1 MGANVLPGR
10 GCLGGG
16 LKFNGDTRYALV
28 VGWKLFLDEVPGV
41 RRLSVWGEEEETSR
55 NNVRFIQ

>member
-28 VGWKLFLDEVPGV
+28 VGWKLFLDEVPGCPAAV
-41 RRLSVWGEEEETSR
+41 CLG
-55 NNVRFIQ
+55 